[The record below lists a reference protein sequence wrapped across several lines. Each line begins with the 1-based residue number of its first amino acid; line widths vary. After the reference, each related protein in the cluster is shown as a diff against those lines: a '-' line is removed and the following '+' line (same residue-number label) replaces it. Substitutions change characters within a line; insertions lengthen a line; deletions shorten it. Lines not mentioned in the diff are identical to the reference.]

1 MFEVFTTREIS
12 IGIYIVIIII
22 IGWVKCRNEL
32 LKFFRCLMSIQLVIP
47 FVMLVAYVSVIV
59 YCSTRMFFWKWI
71 YLKGILM
78 WFIFVGVPFCFNA
91 VQNVLP
97 KHYFTREVTSN
108 FKFVVLLEYITGTYT
123 FSFPIEMF
131 LQLLLAFLVIIGIF
145 ADSNSNKNVENSNKV
160 IKKFCDILLCL
171 IGFIILYFSI
181 KELISSINTIVYQD
195 VAFDLVSPIVLSVL
209 FLPVAYLLAVFSKY
223 QLIFVRM
230 KCISITGFRRKMMI
244 IRSCG
249 ISLKKLRYFMPK
261 TALGFYVGMDDEDF
275 NNTVVNINKEYQE
288 YKSNVRKE
296 R

>member
-123 FSFPIEMF
+123 FSFPLEMF

>member
-145 ADSNSNKNVENSNKV
+145 ADGNSNKNVENSNKV

-181 KELISSINTIVYQD
+181 KELISSISTIVYKD
-195 VAFDLVSPIVLSVL
+195 VIFDLASPIVLSIL

-230 KCISITGFRRKMMI
+230 KCISITGFGRKMMI

-288 YKSNVRKE
+288 YKSDVRKE

>member
-12 IGIYIVIIII
+12 IGIYIVIII

>member
-181 KELISSINTIVYQD
+181 KELISSISTIVYKD
-195 VAFDLVSPIVLSVL
+195 VIFDLASPIVLSIL

-230 KCISITGFRRKMMI
+230 KCISITGFGRKMMI

-288 YKSNVRKE
+288 YKSDVRKE

>member
-12 IGIYIVIIII
+12 IGIYIVIIVI
-22 IGWVKCRNEL
+22 IGWVKCRSEL

-47 FVMLVAYVSVIV
+47 FVMLAAYVSVIV

-171 IGFIILYFSI
+171 IGVIILYFSI

-261 TALGFYVGMDDEDF
+261 TALGFHVGMDDEDF